1 MLNGRA
7 LTFSTCRKHDMCNIM
22 NQDFYA
28 RIAADEWTKS
38 QFPNAGRD
46 AMLNKL

>member
-1 MLNGRA
+1 
-7 LTFSTCRKHDMCNIM
+7 MCNII

-28 RIAADEWTKS
+28 RVAADEWTIS

-46 AMLNKL
+46 ATLKKL